1 MRGFIYSI
9 VCLVV
14 IKSVLTIIIPEGRMK
29 NFSLSM
35 VNVLMFFN
43 IVNEIFEFFNLM

>member
-1 MRGFIYSI
+1 MRIFIYSI
-9 VCLVV
+9 VCFVV
-14 IKSVLTIIIPEGRMK
+14 IKSVLTIIIPEGKMK

-43 IVNEIFEFFNLM
+43 IVSTFFEFID